1 MAESATTIDSLAAP
15 FNTRLSEAK
24 SPDILA
30 MQNLIKIQLD
40 SFEWFKREGLKHLF
54 SEISPISDFTGR
66 NLELHFTVPDE
77 PFGAPKYTEQEC
89 REKDITFSAPLRI
102 RASLRNKQTGE
113 IKDQDIFMGDF
124 PLMTE
129 QGTFIVNGV
138 ERVVVS
144 QLVRSP
150 GIYFTAEYDAGADRN
165 LYVGKLIPNRGA
177 WLEFE
182 TSNKNVLTVKIDR
195 KRKIPVTTLLRA
207 IGFGSNEEIAELFKD
222 VIDPERDFIQETID
236 RDATSTVEEGLI
248 EMYKKLRPGD
258 PPTLEN
264 ARSLINSLFFNARRY
279 DLGRVG
285 RYKLNRKLGLD
296 PSISSTILD
305 KSDLV
310 KIVE

>member
-15 FNTRLSEAK
+15 FNTRVSEAK

-54 SEISPISDFTGR
+54 AEISPISDFTGR
-66 NLELHFTVPDE
+66 NLELHFTVPDD
-77 PFGAPKYTEQEC
+77 PFGKPKYTEQEC
-89 REKDITFSAPLRI
+89 REKDITYSAPLRI

-150 GIYFTAEYDAGADRN
+150 GIYFTATEDPATGRKMFAA
-165 LYVGKLIPNRGA
+165 KLIPNRGA

-182 TSNKNVLTVKIDR
+182 TSNKDLLSVKVDR
-195 KRKIPVTTLLRA
+195 KIGRA
-207 IGFGSNEEIAELFKD
+207 H
-222 VIDPERDFIQETID
+222 V
-236 RDATSTVEEGLI
+236 
-248 EMYKKLRPGD
+248 
-258 PPTLEN
+258 
-264 ARSLINSLFFNARRY
+264 
-279 DLGRVG
+279 
-285 RYKLNRKLGLD
+285 
-296 PSISSTILD
+296 
-305 KSDLV
+305 
-310 KIVE
+310 